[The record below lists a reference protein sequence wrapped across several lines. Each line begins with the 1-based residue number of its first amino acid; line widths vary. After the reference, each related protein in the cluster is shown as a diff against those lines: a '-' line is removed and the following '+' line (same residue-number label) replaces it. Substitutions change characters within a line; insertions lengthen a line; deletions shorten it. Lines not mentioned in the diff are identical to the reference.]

1 MTSEQLDPRIA
12 ALANSQRVSEDSSAE
27 DSSVGTTSGGGCP
40 MGFGG
45 QEASTQYH
53 GYEPFDMHNP
63 FPAYKELRKQAPVM
77 FDERIGYWV
86 VTRYDDIKS
95 TFENW
100 ETFSSENAQ
109 APVRKRGPQA
119 TEIMK
124 EGGFT
129 AYSGLSARIPPEHTR
144 IRAIAQKA
152 FTPRRFK
159 ALEPDIRAMVI
170 DRIEKMLANDTKHG
184 DMVSDL
190 AYEVPTITILLLI
203 GADVSMVDTYKR
215 WSDSRAAMTWGD
227 LSDEEQIPHAHN
239 LVEYWQECQRLVAD
253 AHENGGDNLTADLV
267 RAQEEGQEITDH
279 EIASL
284 LYSLLFAGH
293 ETTTTLISNCFRV
306 LLDHPEQWQEILDN
320 PKLIPAAVD
329 EVLRYSGSIVGWRR
343 KALKDT
349 EIGGQAIKEGDGV
362 LLLMGSANRDE
373 NRFENGEEFDIHRS
387 NAREHLSFGFGIH
400 YCLGNMLAKLQAKIC
415 LEEVSKLVPTLEL
428 ADDSPISFR
437 ENLSFRVPTTVP
449 VTWTA

>member
-1 MTSEQLDPRIA
+1 MTSQT
-12 ALANSQRVSEDSSAE
+12 SQQSTS
-27 DSSVGTTSGGGCP
+27 TSGCP
-40 MGFGG
+40 FGHTS
-45 QEASTQYH
+45 ESTSHH
-53 GYEPFDMHNP
+53 GYQPFDMHNP
-63 FPAYKELRKQAPVM
+63 FPAYKELRQEEPVM

-86 VTRYDDIKS
+86 VTKYDDIKA
-95 TFENW
+95 TFDDW

-119 TEIMK
+119 TQIMTD
-124 EGGFT
+124 GGFT

-152 FTPRRFK
+152 FTPRRYK

-170 DRIEKMLANDTKHG
+170 DRVGKMLANDQHVG

-190 AYEVPTITILLLI
+190 AYDIPTITILTLI
-203 GADVSMVDTYKR
+203 GADISMVDTYKR

-239 LVEYWQECQRLVAD
+239 LVEYWQECQRMVAD
-253 AHENGGDNLTADLV
+253 AHAHGGDNLTADLV
-267 RAQEEGQEITDH
+267 RAQQEGQEITDH

-306 LLDHPEQWQEILDN
+306 LLDHPEQWQAILEN

-349 EIGGQAIKEGDGV
+349 EIGGVAIKEGDGV

-373 NRFENGEEFDIHRS
+373 ARFENGEDFDISRA

-415 LEEVSKLVPTLEL
+415 LEEVTKLVPSLHL
-428 ADDSPISFR
+428 VADEAIGFR
-437 ENLSFRVPTTVP
+437 ENLSFRVPTSVP
-449 VTWTA
+449 VAWNA

>member
-1 MTSEQLDPRIA
+1 MASEQLDPRIA
-12 ALANSQRVSEDSSAE
+12 AAASANRLSETPSDTASETPA
-27 DSSVGTTSGGGCP
+27 GTCP
-40 MGFGG
+40 MGFGSG
-45 QEASTQYH
+45 DADSPHH
-53 GYEPFDMHNP
+53 GFEPFNMDNP
-63 FPAYKELRKQAPVM
+63 FPSYKALRNEEPVM

-86 VTRYDDIKS
+86 VTKYDDIKE
-95 TFENW
+95 TFDNW

-152 FTPRRFK
+152 FTPRRYK
-159 ALEPDIRAMVI
+159 ALEPDIRAMVAE
-170 DRIEKMLANDTKHG
+170 RIEKMLDNGSPQG
-184 DMVSDL
+184 DMFSDL
-190 AYEVPTITILLLI
+190 AYDVPTVTILTLI
-203 GADVSMVDTYKR
+203 GADISMVDTYKR

-239 LVEYWQECQRLVAD
+239 LVEYWQECQRLVAY

-267 RAQEEGQEITDH
+267 RAQEEGKEITDH

-306 LLDHPEQWQEILDN
+306 LLAHPEQWQEIKDN
-320 PKLIPAAVD
+320 PKLIPGAID

-349 EIGGQAIKEGDGV
+349 EIGGVAIKEGDGV

-373 NRFENGEEFDIHRS
+373 SRFDNGEEFDIHRS

-415 LEEVSKLVPTLEL
+415 LEEAIRLVPSLEL
-428 ADDSPISFR
+428 AEDASINFR

-449 VTWTA
+449 VRWSA

>member
-1 MTSEQLDPRIA
+1 MTSESTITA
-12 ALANSQRVSEDSSAE
+12 EESS
-27 DSSVGTTSGGGCP
+27 GGCP
-40 MGFGG
+40 FGHG
-45 QEASTQYH
+45 AATAEGKHH
-53 GYEPFDMHNP
+53 GYEPFQLNDP
-63 FPAYKELRKQAPVM
+63 FPAYAELRKEEPVM

-86 VTRYDDIKS
+86 VTRYDDIKAV
-95 TFENW
+95 FNDW

-109 APVRKRGPQA
+109 APVRPRGPQA
-119 TEIMK
+119 TEIML

-159 ALEPDIRAMVI
+159 VLEPEIRANVI
-170 DRIEKMLANDTKHG
+170 SRLEDLLARENLTG
-184 DMVSDL
+184 DMVADL
-190 AYEVPTITILLLI
+190 AYDIPTITILTLI
-203 GADVSMVDTYKR
+203 GADISQVDTYKK

-239 LVEYWQECQRLVAD
+239 LVDYWQECQRMVAE
-253 AHENGGDNLTADLV
+253 AHEQGGDNLTADLV
-267 RAQEEGQEITDH
+267 RAQQAGQEITDH

-306 LLDHPEQWQEILDN
+306 LLAHRNQWNTLVEE
-320 PKLIPAAVD
+320 PKKISAAVD
-329 EVLRYSGSIVGWRR
+329 EVLRYAGSIVGWRR
-343 KALKDT
+343 KALQDT
-349 EIGGQAIKEGDGV
+349 EVGGVSIKEGEGL

-373 NRFENGEEFDIHRS
+373 DHFENGESFDISRP

-415 LEEVSKLVPTLEL
+415 LEEATRLLPSLEL
-428 ADDSPISFR
+428 LDDAPIDFR
-437 ENLSFRVPTTVP
+437 ENLSFRVPVAVP
-449 VTWTA
+449 VTWNI

>member
-1 MTSEQLDPRIA
+1 MTSPHTEQTATKTD
-12 ALANSQRVSEDSSAE
+12 
-27 DSSVGTTSGGGCP
+27 GCP
-40 MGFGG
+40 FGHSS
-45 QEASTQYH
+45 EANNHH
-53 GYEPFDMHNP
+53 GYDPFKMDNP
-63 FPAYKELRKQAPVM
+63 FPSYKELRKEEPVM

-86 VTRYDDIKS
+86 VTKYDDIKA
-95 TFENW
+95 TFDNW

-119 TEIMK
+119 TKIMN

-152 FTPRRFK
+152 FTPRRYK
-159 ALEPDIRAMVI
+159 ALEPDIRKMVI
-170 DRIEKMLANDTKHG
+170 ERIEKMLAKGAERG
-184 DMVSDL
+184 DNTGDLFSDL
-190 AYEVPTITILLLI
+190 AYDIPTITILTLI
-203 GADVSMVDTYKR
+203 GADTTMVDTYKR

-227 LSDEEQIPHAHN
+227 LSDEEQIPHAQN
-239 LVEYWQECQRLVAD
+239 LVEYWQECLRMVED
-253 AHENGGDNLTADLV
+253 AHANGGDNLTADLV
-267 RAQEEGQEITDH
+267 RAQEAGQEITDH

-306 LLDHPEQWQEILDN
+306 LLQHREQWNQLIKN
-320 PKLIPAAVD
+320 PKLIPGAVD

-349 EIGGQAIKEGDGV
+349 EIGGVSIKEGDGV

-373 NRFENGEEFDIHRS
+373 ERFENSEDFDISRP

-415 LEEVSKLVPTLEL
+415 LEEAIKLAPSLEL
-428 ADDSPISFR
+428 IEDSPINFR
-437 ENLSFRVPTTVP
+437 ENLSFRVPTSVP
-449 VTWTA
+449 VKWTA

>member
-1 MTSEQLDPRIA
+1 MASAQPQSNQSSTTTAPA
-12 ALANSQRVSEDSSAE
+12 AA
-27 DSSVGTTSGGGCP
+27 TSGGGCP
-40 MGFGG
+40 FGHG
-45 QEASTQYH
+45 GATEGASTATASHH

-63 FPAYKELRKQAPVM
+63 FPAYKALRQEEPVM

-86 VTRYDDIKS
+86 VTKYDDIKGV
-95 TFENW
+95 FDDW

-119 TEIMK
+119 SKIME

-152 FTPRRFK
+152 FTPRRYK
-159 ALEPDIRAMVI
+159 ALEPDIRAMIVE
-170 DRIEKMLANDTKHG
+170 RVEKMLESNTNHG

-190 AYEVPTITILLLI
+190 AYDVPTITILTLI
-203 GADVSMVDTYKR
+203 GADISMVDTYKR

-239 LVEYWQECQRLVAD
+239 LVEYWQECLRLVAE
-253 AHENGGDNLTADLV
+253 AHEHGGDSLTADLV
-267 RAQEEGQEITDH
+267 KAQKEGKEITDH

-306 LLDHPEQWQEILDN
+306 LLNHPEQWQEVLDN
-320 PKLIPAAVD
+320 PKLIPGAVD

-349 EIGGQAIKEGDGV
+349 EIGGVAIKEGDGV

-373 NRFENGEEFDIHRS
+373 SRFDNGEEFNIHRD

-415 LEEVSKLVPTLEL
+415 LEEVTRLVPTLEL
-428 ADDSPISFR
+428 VDDSPISFR
-437 ENLSFRVPTTVP
+437 ENLSFRVPTSVP
-449 VTWTA
+449 VTWDA